1 MAINYFSTSQS
12 KVVST
17 FLCLI
22 KLDKSDAISITIAL
36 KDTLKVM
43 KINHNNLIGIGTDN
57 ATVMVGSKR
66 SVYQELKKDVPSLV
80 LIKCVCHSVQLAV
93 NHACKL
99 ILPGDLEFLIYE
111 TYNWFSKSSK
121 RQMDYRRIYQVINN
135 DKV

>member
-1 MAINYFSTSQS
+1 MSINYFSTSQS

-22 KLDKSDAISITIAL
+22 KLDKSDVISITTAL

-43 KINHNNLIGIGTDN
+43 RKNHNNLIGIG
-57 ATVMVGSKR
+57 
-66 SVYQELKKDVPSLV
+66 
-80 LIKCVCHSVQLAV
+80 IVQLAV
-93 NHACKL
+93 NHASKI

-111 TYNWFSKSSK
+111 TYNWFSKRSK